1 MSFKEQLKKDL
12 GIFFNADECGEDHI
26 IDNKVVNVIVDNE
39 TLKSRNKKEYDG
51 IVQADL
57 LYFAKEEDLL
67 KEPVPESMQIFD
79 GVPYIIF
86 DAKLDEG
93 VYEVILQANKS

>member
-1 MSFKEQLKKDL
+1 MNFKEQLKSDL
-12 GIFFNADECGEDHI
+12 NTFFNFNEFGDDHS
-26 IDNKVVNVIVDNE
+26 IDGKVVNVIVDNE

-57 LYFAKEEDLL
+57 LYFVKEEDLL
-67 KEPVPESMQIFD
+67 KEPRPDSVQVFD

-93 VYEVILQANKS
+93 VYEVILQSNKD

>member
-1 MSFKEQLKKDL
+1 MSFKEQIKADL
-12 GIFFNADECGEDHI
+12 NTFFNFDEFGTDHV
-26 IDNKVVNVIVDNE
+26 IDGKIVNVIVDNE

-51 IVQADL
+51 IVQADM

-67 KEPVPESMQIFD
+67 KEPRPNSVQSFD
-79 GVPYIIF
+79 GVLYEIF

-93 VYEVILQANKS
+93 VYEVILQANRN

>member
-1 MSFKEQLKKDL
+1 MNFKDL
-12 GIFFNADECGEDHI
+12 IKEDSNVFINPEEFGEDHV
-26 IDNKVVNVIVDNE
+26 IDGKIVNVIVDNE

-67 KEPVPESMQIFD
+67 KEPIPESVQLFD
-79 GVPYIIF
+79 GIPYVIF
-86 DAKLDEG
+86 DAKLDCG
-93 VYEVILQANKS
+93 VYEVILQANKN

>member
-1 MSFKEQLKKDL
+1 MDFKNQIKKDL
-12 GIFFNADECGEDHI
+12 NIFFNPDEFGEEHV
-26 IDNKVVNVIVDNE
+26 IDNKIVNVIVDNE

-51 IVQADL
+51 IVQADI

-67 KEPVPESMQIFD
+67 KEPIPESVQVFD
-79 GVPYIIF
+79 GIPYIIF

-93 VYEVILQANKS
+93 VYEVILQANKN

>member
-1 MSFKEQLKKDL
+1 MNFKEQLNNDL
-12 GIFFNADECGEDHI
+12 DIFFNPEEFGEDHI
-26 IDNKVVNVIVDNE
+26 IDGKVVNVIVDNE

-67 KEPVPESMQIFD
+67 KEPRPDSVQLFD

-86 DAKLDEG
+86 DAKSDEG
-93 VYEVILQANKS
+93 VYEIILQSNKN

>member
-1 MSFKEQLKKDL
+1 MSFKEQIKEDL
-12 GIFFNADECGEDHI
+12 NIFFNADEFGEDHV
-26 IDNKVVNVIVDNE
+26 IDKKVVNIIVDTE

-51 IVQADL
+51 IVQADI
-57 LYFAKEEDLL
+57 LYFAKEDDLL
-67 KEPVPESMQIFD
+67 KEPIPDSVQMFD

-93 VYEVILQANKS
+93 VYEVILQANKN

>member
-1 MSFKEQLKKDL
+1 MNFKEQLNNDL
-12 GIFFNADECGEDHI
+12 DVFFNKEEFGEDHV
-26 IDNKVVNVIVDNE
+26 IDGKIVNVIVDNE

-51 IVQADL
+51 IVQADM
-57 LYFAKEEDLL
+57 LYFAKEEELL
-67 KEPVPESMQIFD
+67 KEPTPDSIQMFD

-93 VYEVILQANKS
+93 VYEVILQSNKN

>member
-1 MSFKEQLKKDL
+1 MNFKEQLKSDL
-12 GIFFNADECGEDHI
+12 NTFFNFNEFGDDHS
-26 IDNKVVNVIVDNE
+26 IDGKVVNVIVDNE

-57 LYFAKEEDLL
+57 LYFVKEEDLL
-67 KEPVPESMQIFD
+67 KEPRPDSVQVFD

-93 VYEVILQANKS
+93 VYEVILQSNKN

>member
-1 MSFKEQLKKDL
+1 MSFKEQVKKDL
-12 GIFFNADECGEDHI
+12 DTFFNFDEFGEDHV
-26 IDNKVVNVIVDNE
+26 IDNKIVNVIVDNE

-51 IVQADL
+51 IVQADI

-67 KEPVPESMQIFD
+67 KEPIPESVQVFD
-79 GVPYIIF
+79 GVLYVIF

-93 VYEVILQANKS
+93 VYEVILQANKN